1 MKHPGRAIEVQIL
14 DLVRQRQHFKAF
26 SRILSPDFFAHPA
39 TRRIFIEITAFYAKH
54 SVPEVRYVEILSI
67 LKIREQDE
75 EVLAEA
81 ISVLGEMKRI
91 HSSVQPAIVQGIAID
106 WAKRALI
113 RQALYEGLEIL
124 DKGNGLDLDP
134 VRSRLDIASTLGVE
148 EEQDYKYLS
157 EIRNRLTQESMI
169 APIEVGIP
177 DIDEILQGGLDVGEL
192 GLFIGPTHRG
202 KTRAL
207 VNVGV
212 QGLRKG
218 KHIAHVIV
226 ADSTVKRIARRYDS
240 VLCNRIYSTIRDRPS
255 ILKNALREVYRSG
268 SKLVIKE
275 YDKISPTPNDV
286 RHWLKEYVEKSERK
300 IDLLILDYIDEM
312 KCERSYKDY
321 RHESKEVTA
330 SLRRLGAEFECPVW
344 TASQGN
350 RASMAKRRVD
360 LDDVAEDIN
369 RANKADVVITLNQT
383 DDEKEENIVRYHI
396 AKARR
401 ENFKPKT
408 FTLEISDAGLVG
420 PVESWK

>member
-14 DLVRQRQHFKAF
+14 DLVRQREHFKAF
-26 SRILSPDFFAHPA
+26 NRIISPDFFTHPS
-39 TRRIFIEITAFYAKH
+39 TRRIYIEITALYEKH
-54 SVPEVRYVEILSI
+54 SVAEIKYVEILSV
-67 LKIREQDE
+67 LKIKEQDDE
-75 EVLAEA
+75 ILAEA
-81 ISVLGEMKRI
+81 MSALIEMKKA
-91 HSSVQPAIVQGIAID
+91 HSNIQPDVVRGIALD
-106 WAKRALI
+106 WAKRAMV

-124 DKGNGLDLDP
+124 DAGNGLDLDP
-134 VRSRLDIASTLGVE
+134 VRNRLDIASTLGVDE
-148 EEQDYKYLS
+148 EEDYKYILQVKD
-157 EIRNRLTQESMI
+157 RLTHESMV
-169 APIEVGIP
+169 APVGVGIP
-177 DIDEILQGGLDVGEL
+177 DIDEVLQGGLDVGEL

-212 QGLRKG
+212 WGLQRG

-226 ADSTVKRIARRYDS
+226 ADSTTKRIARRYDS
-240 VLCNRIYSTIRDRPS
+240 VLSNRLYSVLRNRPS
-255 ILKNALREVYRSG
+255 ILKSALRDIHRSG

-286 RHWLKEYVEKSERK
+286 RHWLKGYIEKSGRK

-383 DDEKEENIVRYHI
+383 DDEKEENIIRYHV

-408 FTLEISDAGLVG
+408 FTLEISEAGRIQM
-420 PVESWK
+420 VESWK